1 MQTTTRSSA
10 SAARL
15 TSPTYWTLRLA
26 EHLDAVVPAVARV
39 VVEPPPPLL
48 EQVRPGEL
56 REPVEVARV
65 PRALDLQV
73 QLARAGAD
81 GVGGERRV
89 VVGGDGRGELDL
101 RAPARRAAC
110 DAPGADHAEHEHD
123 QDDGEDHEDEDRAA
137 GPRAAAAA
145 EAAASA
151 AEPAAASASAA
162 PAEARAAAPR
172 GGECGTR
179 GREGQERGEQH
190 ETQAH
195 TP

>member
-1 MQTTTRSSA
+1 MP
-10 SAARL
+10 AA
-15 TSPTYWTLRLA
+15 A
-26 EHLDAVVPAVARV
+26 GE

-65 PRALDLQV
+65 PGALDLQV
-73 QLARAGAD
+73 QLARPGAD

-101 RAPARRAAC
+101 AHPLRAPLA
-110 DAPGADHAEHEHD
+110 DPPGAERAEHEHD
-123 QDDGEDHEDEDRAA
+123 QHDGEDHQDEDGAA
-137 GPRAAAAA
+137 GPRAAAA

-151 AEPAAASASAA
+151 TAEPAAASAA

-179 GREGQERGEQH
+179 GGEGQERGEQR